1 MIVNNT
7 LLKGFFYNERK
18 LSNGKT
24 NKSDYG
30 LRTQRGGRQ
39 RGILIRLAIAVVYD
53 NRVQYSYSF
62 CLICPGDACDA
73 RGN

>member
-1 MIVNNT
+1 MIKTGRQNN
-7 LLKGFFYNERK
+7 KC
-18 LSNGKT
+18 
-24 NKSDYG
+24 DYG

-62 CLICPGDACDA
+62 CLICMLATLATLATQEAISDASCV
-73 RGN
+73 